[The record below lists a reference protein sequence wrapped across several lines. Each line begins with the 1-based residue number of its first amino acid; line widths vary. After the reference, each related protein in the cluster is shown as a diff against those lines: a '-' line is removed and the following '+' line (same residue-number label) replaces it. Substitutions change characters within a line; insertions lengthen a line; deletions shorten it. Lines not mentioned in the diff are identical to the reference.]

1 MTGMIQSNPV
11 LIIIDV
17 QKGFEQDAWGTRNN
31 IHAEDNMLTLLQAWR
46 RQQFPVIHVQHA
58 SKSETSPLFPGTE
71 GFRFKEG
78 FGPVGDEYLIRKH
91 KNSCFIGTE
100 LDNYLKENGYDT
112 LILVGLT
119 TNHCV
124 STTARMAGN
133 LGYRTYVIYDA
144 TACFNLLSYD
154 GETTFAAEDVHR
166 LSLSSLHNE
175 FATVTST
182 SEALRVLQS
191 YQYIK

>member
-31 IHAEDNMLTLLQAWR
+31 VHAEDNMLTLLQAWR

-100 LDNYLKENGYDT
+100 LDNYLKENGYNT

-133 LGYRTYVIYDA
+133 LGYRTYVIHDA